1 MDRLELWDREGLAP
15 MSFVILLL
23 IAGAAFLYTL
33 APFVHDIVLA
43 FIVAGLFGPLY
54 QRLLPQIRNRWLC
67 SAIVTNAALVLVAA
81 PVVWLGLTL
90 FEEATTA
97 YEMAKPGLL
106 DGSMHLHVRA
116 LLGKL
121 GIDVSQA
128 EMLAYFSSY
137 RDRVSEFALAQ
148 ASHLVNNLI
157 AAILHFCIIIVLV
170 FYTLVDGDKLK
181 DFLFRLS
188 PLPDDQDELIV
199 EKFTTVARGVL
210 VSNGITSMLQGIVG
224 GAAMAVVGLR
234 SPVLW
239 GSVMAIAAFLPVF
252 GVSIVVLPAGIYLML
267 NDQMAEGVA
276 FITVCMSVT
285 FVLEHVL
292 KTKLMGVGVRM
303 HDVPLFLSILGG
315 LAAFG
320 FIGLLYGPLIVAM
333 FLTLTE
339 LYMTHYRPQF
349 AARFVRRK
357 RVRGSI
363 F

>member
-1 MDRLELWDREGLAP
+1 
-15 MSFVILLL
+15 
-23 IAGAAFLYTL
+23 
-33 APFVHDIVLA
+33 
-43 FIVAGLFGPLY
+43 
-54 QRLLPQIRNRWLC
+54 
-67 SAIVTNAALVLVAA
+67 
-81 PVVWLGLTL
+81 
-90 FEEATTA
+90 
-97 YEMAKPGLL
+97 
-106 DGSMHLHVRA
+106 
-116 LLGKL
+116 
-121 GIDVSQA
+121 
-128 EMLAYFSSY
+128 
-137 RDRVSEFALAQ
+137 
-148 ASHLVNNLI
+148 
-157 AAILHFCIIIVLV
+157 
-170 FYTLVDGDKLK
+170 
-181 DFLFRLS
+181 
-188 PLPDDQDELIV
+188 
-199 EKFTTVARGVL
+199 
-210 VSNGITSMLQGIVG
+210 
-224 GAAMAVVGLR
+224 
-234 SPVLW
+234 
-239 GSVMAIAAFLPVF
+239 MAIAAFLPVF

-267 NDQMAEGVA
+267 HDQMAEGVA

>member
-15 MSFVILLL
+15 ISFVILLL
-23 IAGAAFLYTL
+23 LAGAAFLYTL

-43 FIVAGLFGPLY
+43 FVVVGLFGPLFL
-54 QRLLPQIRNRWLC
+54 RLQKRIPNPWLR
-67 SAIVTNAALVLVAA
+67 SAVVTVAALVLVAA
-81 PVVWLGLTL
+81 PLVWLGLTL
-90 FEEATTA
+90 FEEATAA

-106 DGSMHLHVRA
+106 DGSTHLHVRA

-128 EMLAYFSSY
+128 ELLAYFASY
-137 RDRVSEFALAQ
+137 RERVSEFALGE
-148 ASHLVNNLI
+148 ASHLLNNLI
-157 AAILHFCIIIVLV
+157 AAFLHFCIVIVLV
-170 FYTLVDGDKLK
+170 FYTLVEGSKLK

-199 EKFTTVARGVL
+199 SKFTIVARGVL
-210 VSNGITSMLQGIVG
+210 ISNGVTSILQGIVG
-224 GAAMAVVGLR
+224 GVGMAVVGLR
-234 SPVLW
+234 APVLW

-252 GVSIVVLPAGIYLML
+252 GVAVVVLPAGIYLMAQ
-267 NDQMAEGVA
+267 NRMAEGVA
-276 FITVCMSVT
+276 FITVCMSVS

-357 RVRGSI
+357 RTRGSI